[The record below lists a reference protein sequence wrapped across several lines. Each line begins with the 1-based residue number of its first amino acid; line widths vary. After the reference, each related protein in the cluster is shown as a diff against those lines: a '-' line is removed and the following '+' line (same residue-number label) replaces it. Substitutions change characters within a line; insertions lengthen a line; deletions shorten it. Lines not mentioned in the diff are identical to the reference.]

1 MELYGIK
8 KNFGTRISNLYRNI
22 SIFVKTFIYIY
33 IYKVSNNRGQNVLVK
48 WKKNSKNDSLFQS
61 IFLFYLAKSIM
72 GLLRS

>member
-1 MELYGIK
+1 MELCGIK

>member
-1 MELYGIK
+1 M
-8 KNFGTRISNLYRNI
+8 
-22 SIFVKTFIYIY
+22 Y

>member
-61 IFLFYLAKSIM
+61 IFLFYFAKSIM

>member
-22 SIFVKTFIYIY
+22 SIFVKTFIY

>member
-1 MELYGIK
+1 MELCGIK

-22 SIFVKTFIYIY
+22 SIFVKTFIY

>member
-8 KNFGTRISNLYRNI
+8 KKFGTRISNLYRNI
-22 SIFVKTFIYIY
+22 SIFVKTFIY